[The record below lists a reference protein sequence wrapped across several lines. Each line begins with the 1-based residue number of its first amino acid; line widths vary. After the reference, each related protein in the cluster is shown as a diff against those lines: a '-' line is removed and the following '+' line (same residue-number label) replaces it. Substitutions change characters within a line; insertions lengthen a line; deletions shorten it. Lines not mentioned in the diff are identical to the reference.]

1 MICWSSSTARGRFA
15 RLACL
20 FALSPA
26 LLAAIPTARAGE
38 PAKAPAAA
46 AAATSAAPASA
57 LPDLDGLLARFA
69 AMPGL
74 RARFREEKRMAL
86 LAMPLVNEGVLY
98 FQPPGR
104 LVRHT
109 TAPAPSSVLIDRER
123 LTFGDERGVEAIQL
137 EGNPALA
144 LFVASFVKIFAGDR
158 EALVSMYAM
167 EVRPWPEGGAD
178 GWALQLRPKVAPID
192 KILER
197 IEIHGSGVVVH
208 RMRVVELGGDETIT
222 TFTEVDTARRFSDAE
237 LAELFRVDA
246 RAR

>member
-1 MICWSSSTARGRFA
+1 
-15 RLACL
+15 
-20 FALSPA
+20 
-26 LLAAIPTARAGE
+26 
-38 PAKAPAAA
+38 
-46 AAATSAAPASA
+46 
-57 LPDLDGLLARFA
+57 
-69 AMPGL
+69 
-74 RARFREEKRMAL
+74 MAL

-123 LTFGDERGVEAIQL
+123 LTFGDARGVEAIQL

>member
-1 MICWSSSTARGRFA
+1 MICWSSSTARGRLA
-15 RLACL
+15 RLASL
-20 FALSPA
+20 AALVPA
-26 LLAAIPTARAGE
+26 LLAAATTSRAGE
-38 PAKAPAAA
+38 PARAPAP
-46 AAATSAAPASA
+46 APAVAQAAA

-109 TAPAPSSVLIDRER
+109 TAPARSSVLIDRER

-137 EGNPALA
+137 AGNPALA

-167 EVRPWPEGGAD
+167 EVRPWPEGGAE

-192 KILER
+192 KILEK

-222 TFTEVDTARRFSDAE
+222 TFSEVDTARRFSDAE
-237 LAELFRVDA
+237 LVELFRVDV